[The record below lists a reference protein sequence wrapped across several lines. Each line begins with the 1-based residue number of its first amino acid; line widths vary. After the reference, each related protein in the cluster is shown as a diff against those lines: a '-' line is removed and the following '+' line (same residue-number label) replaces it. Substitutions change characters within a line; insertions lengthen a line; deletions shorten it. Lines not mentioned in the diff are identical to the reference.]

1 MDKNACFLRKSEVP
15 NGTNLEKEDIMMIFG
30 WNPMDKWNK
39 LNKKGK
45 LFAVAVAIIVVVAIF
60 TGIK

>member
-1 MDKNACFLRKSEVP
+1 MP